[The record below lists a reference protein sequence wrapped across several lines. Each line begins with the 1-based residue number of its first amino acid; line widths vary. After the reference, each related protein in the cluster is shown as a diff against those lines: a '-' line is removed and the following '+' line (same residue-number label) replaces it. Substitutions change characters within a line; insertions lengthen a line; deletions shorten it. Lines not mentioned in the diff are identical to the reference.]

1 MVLNKETI
9 KEFKEAIE
17 EEYGKNI
24 SFQEAS
30 RILNDL
36 VAYFDMLAKINHN
49 INMQDG
55 P

>member
-1 MVLNKETI
+1 MVSEETI
-9 KEFKEAIE
+9 KEFQEVIG

-24 SFQEAS
+24 SPQDAS

-36 VAYFDMLAKINHN
+36 VAYFDMLAKISHDMKKN
-49 INMQDG
+49 G